1 MINKALRTED
11 LDVLYR
17 FRFYI
22 MDLSK
27 QLILKFVEFKKKQKD
42 VLKLYRAVNLT
53 DDEVTNF
60 EKNIG
65 NFISPNGYLLTS
77 SERSVAYDFATTFG
91 KTEGVARVLFE
102 YEVDLNVVA
111 VVDIREYSAFPEGQF
126 LVDIGTNNV
135 ESVQYFLFFYR
146 SIISN

>member
-11 LDVLYR
+11 LDVLYS

-27 QLILKFVEFKKKQKD
+27 QLQLKFVELKKKQKD

-53 DDEVTNF
+53 DDEVANF
-60 EKNIG
+60 EKNIA

-77 SERSVAYDFATTFG
+77 NERSVAYNFATTFG
-91 KTEGVARVLFE
+91 KTQGVARVLFE
-102 YEVDLNVVA
+102 YQVDLNVVV
-111 VVDIREYSAFPEGQF
+111 VVDIREYSAFPEEAQLLF
-126 LVDIGTNNV
+126 DIGTN
-135 ESVQYFLFFYR
+135 QA
-146 SIISN
+146 